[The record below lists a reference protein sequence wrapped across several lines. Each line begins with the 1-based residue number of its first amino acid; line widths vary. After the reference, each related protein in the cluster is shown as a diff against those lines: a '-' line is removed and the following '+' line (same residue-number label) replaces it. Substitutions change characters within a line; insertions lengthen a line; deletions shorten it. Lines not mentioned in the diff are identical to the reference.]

1 MTPYSPA
8 PSDSLRPV
16 ARPAEASADSLAHGG
31 ASVLIPVLNEEAHI
45 RETVAAMQRQRFDG
59 HLEFLV
65 IDGGS
70 TDRTREIIEEL
81 RREDPRVRILDNPAR
96 HTAAALN
103 VGLRAARG
111 EFVAR
116 MDAHALYPAD
126 YVRRGVERLRAGD
139 VAWVSGPAI
148 PDGTGRWSRR
158 VALALRSG
166 LGTGTSK
173 KQWVDAVR
181 SDGDEVELDTGVFAG
196 VWKRADVA
204 AHGGWDEGWPINQ
217 DSELA
222 ARFLAAGQRIVSMPP
237 LAARYV
243 PRNSLRGL
251 ARQYFRYGMYRAKTA
266 RRHPTS
272 LRRAHLLP
280 PGLAL
285 GLATAVLAPSP
296 VRRAGRLAVGAYA
309 LAMTGATARA
319 VVAGHGRDGSA
330 LAAVLATMHLSWGS
344 GFLAGCARY
353 GLPLGALARVALPTR
368 FPRRG
373 NR

>member
-1 MTPYSPA
+1 MTGCAPMTPYSPA
-8 PSDSLRPV
+8 PNDSLRPV

-158 VALALRSG
+158 VALALSSG

-181 SDGDEVELDTGVFAG
+181 SDGDDVELDTGVFAG

-222 ARFLAAGQRIVSMPP
+222 ARFLA
-237 LAARYV
+237 
-243 PRNSLRGL
+243 
-251 ARQYFRYGMYRAKTA
+251 
-266 RRHPTS
+266 
-272 LRRAHLLP
+272 
-280 PGLAL
+280 
-285 GLATAVLAPSP
+285 
-296 VRRAGRLAVGAYA
+296 
-309 LAMTGATARA
+309 
-319 VVAGHGRDGSA
+319 
-330 LAAVLATMHLSWGS
+330 
-344 GFLAGCARY
+344 
-353 GLPLGALARVALPTR
+353 
-368 FPRRG
+368 
-373 NR
+373 